1 MKKILSDCDGVLLDW
16 AYSFDKWMKFHF
28 DLEVKDYSKYDVGE
42 RYQTDWDLLDKKSGE
57 NMFYLPRVF
66 CNSSRI
72 GSLKPLRDSVKYV
85 KKLYEEHGITLDVIT
100 SLSLDPETQR
110 LRKQNLRKVF
120 GDAIDRI
127 VFLDTGADKDDM
139 LEEWRGSDLVW
150 VEDKFEKAK
159 LGIDMGL
166 QSILI
171 EHDFKIDQGDKAR
184 EAGIT
189 VVRTWKEIYDIATG
203 N

>member
-139 LEEWRGSDLVW
+139 LEEWRDSELLW
-150 VEDKFEKAK
+150 VEDKFENAK

-171 EHDFKIDQGDKAR
+171 EHDFNVDQGDKAR

>member
-1 MKKILSDCDGVLLDW
+1 
-16 AYSFDKWMKFHF
+16 
-28 DLEVKDYSKYDVGE
+28 
-42 RYQTDWDLLDKKSGE
+42 
-57 NMFYLPRVF
+57 MFYLPRVF

-139 LEEWRGSDLVW
+139 LEEWRGSELLW
-150 VEDKFEKAK
+150 VEDKFENAK

-171 EHDFKIDQGDKAR
+171 EHDFNIDQGDKAR

>member
-139 LEEWRGSDLVW
+139 LEEWRGSELLW
-150 VEDKFEKAK
+150 VEDKFENAK

-171 EHDFKIDQGDKAR
+171 EHDFNVDQGDKAR